1 MKYFLLYL
9 IATLIFF
16 TIDMIWLGWLAKD
29 FYWKKL
35 DFILTDQTNWTAAI
49 IFYLIYIAGILY
61 FAVVPGLNAGN
72 WQIALLNGALFGFFC
87 YATYDLTNMA
97 LIKGWPL
104 EVVIIDII
112 WGAVLTGSVAVLSYL
127 FGNKFIGF

>member
-127 FGNKFIGF
+127 LGNKFIGF

>member
-1 MKYFLLYL
+1 MKYLLLYL

-16 TIDMIWLGWLAKD
+16 AIDMFWLGWLAKD

-49 IFYLIYIAGILY
+49 IFYLIYICGILY

-104 EVVIIDII
+104 EVVVIDII
-112 WGAVLTGSVAVLSYL
+112 WGAALTGSVAVLTYFL
-127 FGNKFIGF
+127 GKKFIGF